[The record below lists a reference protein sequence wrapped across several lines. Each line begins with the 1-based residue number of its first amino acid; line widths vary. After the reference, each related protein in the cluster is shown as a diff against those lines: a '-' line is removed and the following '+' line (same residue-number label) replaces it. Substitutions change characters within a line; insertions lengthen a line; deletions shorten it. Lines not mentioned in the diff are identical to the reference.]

1 MPNPLQ
7 EEKPYNSYYAYQ
19 AVASHILP
27 GKTYRGDNF
36 SESGLCCTAC
46 ESKDG
51 ETTVLVVNSNIFDMP
66 FELSFEKEFEGKT
79 FYRYLFEGLK
89 QYRDNDATPISSNKK
104 IRNVGGVIKDMLPC
118 GSVAVY
124 TTMKDND

>member
-7 EEKPYNSYYAYQ
+7 EEKPYNSFYAYQ
-19 AVASHILP
+19 AVASHVLP

-51 ETTVLVVNSNIFDMP
+51 DYTVIVVNSNISDMP
-66 FELSFEKEFEGKT
+66 FELSFEKDLGGKT
-79 FYRYLFEGLK
+79 LYRYLFEGLK
-89 QYRDNDATPISSNKK
+89 QYRDDKATPISPSKEIKNAASH
-104 IRNVGGVIKDMLPC
+104 IKDTIPC

-124 TTMKDND
+124 TTIKE